1 MIIRKI
7 GIIGYGF
14 VGKATEE
21 GFQKNTNIFIVDPK
35 IGTSIS
41 ELKKFNPEFIFI
53 CVPTPMDDKGK
64 QNNSILDSVF
74 NEIEKTDFPSA
85 TLVLKSTVLPNKTE
99 QLEKRFN
106 NLVYNPEFLRE
117 KFANEDFKN
126 SKFIILGGQKENCE
140 KVKSLYEENSSCHS
154 DKFIFTNSKKASFAK
169 YIINTFLAL
178 KVGYFNE
185 VYELLNGNQSDWAEL
200 IEILKLDSRIGD
212 SHMDVPGPDG
222 RKGFGGACFP
232 KDTSA
237 FLNYSLEN
245 NSQLSILEAAIK
257 KNNTVRKQYD
267 QLSKREKDQNVNFD
281 I

>member
-21 GFQKNTNIFIVDPK
+21 GFKKNTNIFIVDPK

-53 CVPTPMDDKGK
+53 CVPTPMDDNGK

-74 NEIEKTDFPSA
+74 SEIEKTDFPSA

-237 FLNYSLEN
+237 FLNYSLEH

>member
-1 MIIRKI
+1 M
-7 GIIGYGF
+7 
-14 VGKATEE
+14 
-21 GFQKNTNIFIVDPK
+21 
-35 IGTSIS
+35 
-41 ELKKFNPEFIFI
+41 
-53 CVPTPMDDKGK
+53 
-64 QNNSILDSVF
+64 
-74 NEIEKTDFPSA
+74 
-85 TLVLKSTVLPNKTE
+85 
-99 QLEKRFN
+99 
-106 NLVYNPEFLRE
+106 
-117 KFANEDFKN
+117 
-126 SKFIILGGQKENCE
+126 
-140 KVKSLYEENSSCHS
+140 
-154 DKFIFTNSKKASFAK
+154 
-169 YIINTFLAL
+169 
-178 KVGYFNE
+178 
-185 VYELLNGNQSDWAEL
+185 YELLNGNQSDWAEL